1 MDRRKLILV
10 ATIACILMFIGGCTE
25 KQEFLA
31 DGGFEIQTS
40 PAESQTDWYATELLH
55 TKEFVSFEWDDQIV
69 HSGERSVSIAITA
82 AHPDELIN
90 YNWTT
95 VVPGCQVGKTYE
107 LSGWIRT
114 ENLSGPAWIVIQCW
128 DEARTEMLELTS
140 THEEYPVIGT
150 SDWTQAKVTFTVPA
164 DTAEVRIRAGIA
176 TPENRGG
183 KVWFDDLA
191 VRELP

>member
-1 MDRRKLILV
+1 MDKRKLILV
-10 ATIACILMFIGGCTE
+10 ATIACILMLIGGCTE

-31 DGGFEIQTS
+31 DGGFETQIS

-69 HSGERSVSIAITA
+69 HSGERSVSIAIVA
-82 AHPDELIN
+82 SHPDEAIS

-107 LSGWIRT
+107 LSGWIRA
-114 ENLSGPAWIVIQCW
+114 EDLSGPAWIVIQCW

-150 SDWTQAKVTFTVPA
+150 SDWTQAKVAFTVPA

-176 TPENRGG
+176 TPENRDG
-183 KVWFDDLA
+183 KVWFDDIA
-191 VRELP
+191 VRESP